1 MYIEYKLQLNILK
14 PDPVTV
20 ATFNSIRSVVE
31 Y

>member
-14 PDPVTV
+14 PDPAIVG
-20 ATFNSIRSVVE
+20 TFNSIISVVE